1 MEDLKSFSVQMW
13 YDEDEYGKAFCTV
26 EAASEEAARKIVQDA
41 LDDNYEMELDWD
53 FYAKGGC
60 GIAFNDSTMEVFENK
75 VPE

>member
-41 LDDNYEMELDWD
+41 LDDNQEMELDWD

-60 GIAFNDSTMEVFENK
+60 GIAFNDTTMEVFEDK